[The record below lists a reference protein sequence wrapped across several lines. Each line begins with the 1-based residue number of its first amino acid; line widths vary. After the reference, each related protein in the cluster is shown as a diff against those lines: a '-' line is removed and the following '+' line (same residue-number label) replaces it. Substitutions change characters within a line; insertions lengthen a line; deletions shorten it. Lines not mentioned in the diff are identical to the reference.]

1 MLLLFFYLV
10 LTLYSK
16 SSSRSD
22 EIVPD
27 LTVKSASGTILT
39 RFPSDLLETSV
50 DPDMDTKRTKLKQS
64 TGLTANSTAKYIED
78 SVTENQSSV
87 HSDNVGKMLNS
98 QLSNQRQTDD
108 QLTNSELTLDQKAF
122 QITTS
127 TLNTASKSHPA
138 SSLEIDQ
145 EEDDSCREEGNG
157 DRKLISFS
165 EEYDPEVEAEMVN
178 AYQPTRTAGS
188 TATQGHWQAR
198 EQSPDSSSNV
208 RHKEYA

>member
-87 HSDNVGKMLNS
+87 RG
-98 QLSNQRQTDD
+98 
-108 QLTNSELTLDQKAF
+108 
-122 QITTS
+122 
-127 TLNTASKSHPA
+127 
-138 SSLEIDQ
+138 LE
-145 EEDDSCREEGNG
+145 
-157 DRKLISFS
+157 F
-165 EEYDPEVEAEMVN
+165 
-178 AYQPTRTAGS
+178 
-188 TATQGHWQAR
+188 
-198 EQSPDSSSNV
+198 
-208 RHKEYA
+208 

>member
-1 MLLLFFYLV
+1 M
-10 LTLYSK
+10 YSK
-16 SSSRSD
+16 SSSRSE

-64 TGLTANSTAKYIED
+64 TGLADNVKAQCIKD

-87 HSDNVGKMLNS
+87 DSDNVGKMLNS
-98 QLSNQRQTDD
+98 QLSNQRQKDD
-108 QLTNSELTLDQKAF
+108 QLSNSELILEQKAF

-127 TLNTASKSHPA
+127 TLNTASKSHPS
-138 SSLEIDQ
+138 SSLEIDK
-145 EEDDSCREEGNG
+145 EGDDSCRDEGNA

-165 EEYDPEVEAEMVN
+165 EEYDPEVEAEMVRKYN
-178 AYQPTRTAGS
+178 PPRTAGS
-188 TATQGHWQAR
+188 ATQGHWQAR

-208 RHKEYA
+208 RHKIYA

>member
-1 MLLLFFYLV
+1 M
-10 LTLYSK
+10 YSK
-16 SSSRSD
+16 SSSRSE

-27 LTVKSASGTILT
+27 LTVKSASDTILT

-50 DPDMDTKRTKLKQS
+50 DPDMDTRRTKLKQR
-64 TGLTANSTAKYIED
+64 TGLADHAIVQCIKD
-78 SVTENQSSV
+78 SVSENQTSV
-87 HSDNVGKMLNS
+87 HNDNVSKMLNS
-98 QLSNQRQTDD
+98 RLSNQPQTDI
-108 QLTNSELTLDQKAF
+108 QSTNSELTLDQKAF